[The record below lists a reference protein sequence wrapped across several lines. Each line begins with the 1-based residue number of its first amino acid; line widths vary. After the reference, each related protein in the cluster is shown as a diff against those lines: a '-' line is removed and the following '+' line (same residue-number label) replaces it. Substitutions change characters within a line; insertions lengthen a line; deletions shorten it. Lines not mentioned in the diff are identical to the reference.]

1 MPTALALKTWLHDA
15 CRSAAFALRALL
27 IVSIIL
33 FAAQP
38 AGALAAHH
46 AMNSPGAAAVLS
58 DIHGTPAA
66 QLRDTECCQPAE
78 QQPACPDCVAVSCA
92 AAPATLAAAATI
104 RIFRRPLRHV
114 FFEPAF
120 DLSPHSLPPELGP
133 PRA

>member
-1 MPTALALKTWLHDA
+1 MPTVLALKTWLHDA

-27 IVSIIL
+27 IVSMVL

-58 DIHGTPAA
+58 DMHGTPAA
-66 QLRDTECCQPAE
+66 QPRDTECCQPAE

-92 AAPATLAAAATI
+92 AAPATLAAGASI
-104 RIFRRPLRHV
+104 RILQQPLRHV
-114 FFEPAF
+114 FFDAAF
-120 DLSPHSLPPELGP
+120 VLSPHSEPPELDP